1 MGCSPDGVV
10 PPWRA
15 AKAAASLPS
24 VTKVVA
30 IGLLCLGTAFG
41 AARAGQVAVRFAEG
55 EAHGFLALRSVG
67 GGLEATGDLFQIARD
82 GHVEKRMVFQFK
94 DGSVFEESVVFTE
107 ERVYTLRSYRLVQ
120 RGPTFPSDLEISLER
135 GTGKYRVKTKD
146 HKDGRERTIE
156 GTIDLPPDV
165 YNSMILT
172 VVKDLSRGAAETVH
186 YVAFT
191 PEPRLIQLSMTP
203 VGEQRVLV
211 GDLAKTATHYVFKAR
226 LGVWL
231 TLFATLLGRVPP
243 DQHVFILSEDVPAFV
258 RFEGP
263 LYPTGPV
270 WRIELTSPS
279 WPD

>member
-1 MGCSPDGVV
+1 MYV
-10 PPWRA
+10 
-15 AKAAASLPS
+15 
-24 VTKVVA
+24 
-30 IGLLCLGTAFG
+30 
-41 AARAGQVAVRFAEG
+41 
-55 EAHGFLALRSVG
+55 
-67 GGLEATGDLFQIARD
+67 
-82 GHVEKRMVFQFK
+82 
-94 DGSVFEESVVFTE
+94 E

-120 RGPTFPSDLEISLER
+120 RGPTFPSDMEISLER

-146 HKDGRERTIE
+146 HKDGRERTLE

-165 YNSMILT
+165 YNGMILT
-172 VVKDLSRGAAETVH
+172 VVKDLSKGAAETVH

-263 LYPTGPV
+263 VYPTGPV

-279 WPD
+279 LPD